1 MTMVYFFPTLMVLY
15 VLSNGFVSKRSKTNH
30 PNLTNHTPFKKLFV
44 NYSKVIKNKINA
56 NPWFT
61 MRILPYINDTTL
73 PSSKWQLSYHM
84 ESFVLN
90 VSETSYLNID
100 IAI

>member
-1 MTMVYFFPTLMVLY
+1 
-15 VLSNGFVSKRSKTNH
+15 
-30 PNLTNHTPFKKLFV
+30 
-44 NYSKVIKNKINA
+44 
-56 NPWFT
+56 